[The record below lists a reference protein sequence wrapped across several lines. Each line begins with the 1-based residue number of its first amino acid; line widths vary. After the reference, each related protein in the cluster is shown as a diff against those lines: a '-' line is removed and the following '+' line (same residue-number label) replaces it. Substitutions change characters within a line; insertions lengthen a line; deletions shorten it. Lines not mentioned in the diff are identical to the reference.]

1 MGVMLL
7 AGKRVLVVGVRNRRS
22 IAFAIAQRANAA
34 GAKLAFAVQPGDKA
48 HDKTTAIINAEFAGS
63 PVFPC
68 DAAKDDDIQSA
79 TDNAARELGGL
90 DGLVHAIAFARR
102 ESIIGDYHDGT
113 DRPAFAEALDISA
126 YTLTGF
132 CRAANPHFRQSGGG
146 SVVTLSYLGANRA
159 MPNYNVMGVA
169 KAALE
174 ASVRYLAYGMGK
186 NNVRVNAVSAGPVK
200 TLAAAGIG
208 DFGKI
213 LNEVKRQAPLRRNI
227 SAEEAAN
234 VAVFLLSEM
243 ASAVTGEV
251 IHADSGFHITAGLAP
266 DDDAEGG
273 DN

>member
-1 MGVMLL
+1 MLL

-22 IAFAIAQRANAA
+22 LAFAIAQMAHSA
-34 GAKLAFAVQPGDKA
+34 GAKLAFAVQPAGDKT
-48 HDKTTAIINAEFAGS
+48 HDKTAAIIHSEFADC
-63 PVFPC
+63 PVLHC
-68 DAAKDDDIQSA
+68 DAAKDDDIQ
-79 TDNAARELGGL
+79 NAVDTAAEKLGGL

-102 ESIIGDYHDGT
+102 ESIMGDYQDGT
-113 DRPAFAEALDISA
+113 DRPAFAEAMDISA

-132 CRAANPHFRQSGGG
+132 CRAAQAHFINSGGG
-146 SVVTLSYLGANRA
+146 SVITLSYLGANRA

-174 ASVRYLAYGMGK
+174 SSVRYLAYGMGK
-186 NNVRVNAVSAGPVK
+186 YNVRINAVSAGPVK

-213 LNEVKRQAPLRRNI
+213 LNEVKKQAPLRRNI

-234 VAVFLLSEM
+234 VAGFLLSDM
-243 ASAVTGEV
+243 SAAVTGEV
-251 IHADSGFHITAGLAP
+251 IHADCGFHITAGLAP
-266 DDDAEGG
+266 DDEPAG